1 MKGFIALALLSG
13 CLGVWGMLYAQHQ
26 PGGFGG
32 SQQMPTGNPPSPAGK
47 VSSRPHPPD
56 EPIPEG
62 LGKAKRRFDARAARK
77 NAQELAELAQKI
89 PGQVDL
95 VSKNVLP
102 KDLSQQ
108 LKQIEKLAKSLRS
121 QIAP

>member
-1 MKGFIALALLSG
+1 
-13 CLGVWGMLYAQHQ
+13 
-26 PGGFGG
+26 
-32 SQQMPTGNPPSPAGK
+32 MPTG
-47 VSSRPHPPD
+47 SSRPHPPD
-56 EPIPEG
+56 GAIPERS
-62 LGKAKRRFDARAARK
+62 GKTKRRFDAQAARK

-89 PGQVDL
+89 PGQIDL

-121 QIAP
+121 QISP

>member
-1 MKGFIALALLSG
+1 MKGFIVLALLSG

-26 PGGFGG
+26 PGGFGE

-77 NAQELAELAQKI
+77 NAQELADLAQKI

-121 QIAP
+121 QISQ